1 MTEAV
6 GQHGSAQTDL
16 VRGHCE
22 RSQSGDRSDLITQVV
37 RNHERVVAEF
47 LGLLR
52 KLDET
57 SRTTLFG
64 VALATGRKPEFA

>member
-6 GQHGSAQTDL
+6 GQHGSAETNL
-16 VRGHCE
+16 VGGHRE
-22 RSQSGDRSDLITQVV
+22 RSQSGNRADLITQVI

-52 KLDET
+52 KLDEA